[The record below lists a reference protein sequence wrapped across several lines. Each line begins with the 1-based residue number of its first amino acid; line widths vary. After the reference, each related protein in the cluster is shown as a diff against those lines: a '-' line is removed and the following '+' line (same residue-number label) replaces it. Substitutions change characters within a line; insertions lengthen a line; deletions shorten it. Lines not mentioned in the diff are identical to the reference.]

1 MNSVLPRIARPRLT
15 RPQHRR
21 ASGDGMYGY
30 TQNTRPVAASSA
42 TTSFGACTV
51 YMTPSTTSGV
61 ASNFSSERAWNTHC
75 SSRFFTL
82 SGVICV
88 SGLCR

>member
-1 MNSVLPRIARPRLT
+1 MSL
-15 RPQHRR
+15 
-21 ASGDGMYGY
+21 GGW
-30 TQNTRPVAASSA
+30 
-42 TTSFGACTV
+42 TV

-61 ASNFSSERAWNTHC
+61 ASNFSSERAWKIHC

-88 SGLCR
+88 SGLWR